1 MCPLVSVCVGKRS
14 EKREKREG
22 NKGKHKHRINVLLLG
37 SREVG
42 RVGEQGPEGSDDGSR
57 AGIVCGGCE
66 CRAERLDCLPHRET
80 ERVLVGVAVDAAHRL
95 CDRGKVLG
103 DVCDGVCV
111 RVNAQR
117 KGYAKERVE
126 PNLKRRVGKR

>member
-1 MCPLVSVCVGKRS
+1 MKKGK
-14 EKREKREG
+14 KREG
-22 NKGKHKHRINVLLLG
+22 KKGKHKQRIDVLLLG

-42 RVGEQGPEGSDDGSR
+42 RVGEQGLESSDDGSH
-57 AGIVCGGCE
+57 AGIVCSRCE
-66 CRAERLDCLPHRET
+66 CRTERLDCLPHRET

-95 CDRGKVLG
+95 CDRGEVLG
-103 DVCDGVCV
+103 DVCDAVSV

-117 KGYAKERVE
+117 KGYAKEREE